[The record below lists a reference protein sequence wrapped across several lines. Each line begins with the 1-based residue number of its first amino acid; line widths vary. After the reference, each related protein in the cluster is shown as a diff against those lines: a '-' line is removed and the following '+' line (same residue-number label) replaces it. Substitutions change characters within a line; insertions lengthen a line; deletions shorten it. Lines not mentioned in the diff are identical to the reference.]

1 MDAVFSTSLTTAFA
15 FLCMGLSPIMPV
27 RTFGIFA
34 AMVVVSNYV
43 MVLTLIPT
51 CIIIYEGFQGWLSR
65 AKSANEVKSTGSTC
79 VLPSI
84 MSFFEHRY
92 LTIMT
97 WNPSSTNSNPVGAW
111 LSVWCFLALG
121 VFLGYR
127 SLHLE
132 MPREQEDAFSEKH
145 MFTGIFQDMSDNY
158 EAAPDAY
165 YSKVFYTFGVGTLG
179 KQNYNEYEPDY
190 KRGYAKWDGS
200 FDLHALAARSAIK
213 GFCDAVRAAPCGERE
228 CSEGLLHMPGST
240 TCFYEEF
247 ESWKV

>member
-1 MDAVFSTSLTTAFA
+1 
-15 FLCMGLSPIMPV
+15 
-27 RTFGIFA
+27 
-34 AMVVVSNYV
+34 
-43 MVLTLIPT
+43 
-51 CIIIYEGFQGWLSR
+51 
-65 AKSANEVKSTGSTC
+65 
-79 VLPSI
+79 
-84 MSFFEHRY
+84 
-92 LTIMT
+92 
-97 WNPSSTNSNPVGAW
+97 
-111 LSVWCFLALG
+111 
-121 VFLGYR
+121 
-127 SLHLE
+127 
-132 MPREQEDAFSEKH
+132 

-190 KRGYAKWDGS
+190 KRGHAKWDGS